1 MAITRFVPGRIGP
14 GLTDNLQDVVD
25 SMKAN
30 NIIALNQ
37 HYALWYERRRDDHER
52 IRRMDGEVWPPFY
65 ELPFKRTGIDTAWDG
80 LSKYDLTQY
89 NQWFWTRMQQ
99 FAALAGQEGRVLL
112 YQNYFQ
118 HNIIE
123 AGAHYADFP
132 WRTANNIN
140 HTGFNEPV
148 NFAGDKRIFYAEQF
162 YDVQQPER
170 RKLHQQY
177 IWKCLDNFKN
187 NSNVIQFT
195 AEEFTGP
202 LHFVQFWLQTIADWE
217 QKNKKEYI
225 GLSTTKDV
233 QDAVLKDPKY
243 AAIVNVI
250 DIKYWHYQADGSAYA
265 PEGGRNLAPRQW
277 ARLLKPKAS
286 SFEQVYRAVQE
297 YRLRYPGKAVMYSA
311 DGADKL
317 GWAVFM
323 AGGSLA
329 LLPEGTDKNFLTA
342 ATEMTPVAAN
352 ERGHYV
358 LQGNKGMIVY
368 NNTPG
373 KSLVSAPL
381 LQGKVKVHYISAKT
395 GKLLKTEP
403 VTVENN
409 RLSLTFPDD
418 SGIAWISQ

>member
-1 MAITRFVPGRIGP
+1 MGT
-14 GLTDNLQDVVD
+14 
-25 SMKAN
+25 
-30 NIIALNQ
+30 
-37 HYALWYERRRDDHER
+37 
-52 IRRMDGEVWPPFY
+52 
-65 ELPFKRTGIDTAWDG
+65 
-80 LSKYDLTQY
+80 
-89 NQWFWTRMQQ
+89 
-99 FAALAGQEGRVLL
+99 
-112 YQNYFQ
+112 
-118 HNIIE
+118 
-123 AGAHYADFP
+123 
-132 WRTANNIN
+132 
-140 HTGFNEPV
+140 
-148 NFAGDKRIFYAEQF
+148 
-162 YDVQQPER
+162 
-170 RKLHQQY
+170 
-177 IWKCLDNFKN
+177 
-187 NSNVIQFT
+187 
-195 AEEFTGP
+195 
-202 LHFVQFWLQTIADWE
+202 
-217 QKNKKEYI
+217 KNKKEYI

>member
-217 QKNKKEYI
+217 QKI
-225 GLSTTKDV
+225 
-233 QDAVLKDPKY
+233 
-243 AAIVNVI
+243 
-250 DIKYWHYQADGSAYA
+250 
-265 PEGGRNLAPRQW
+265 R
-277 ARLLKPKAS
+277 
-286 SFEQVYRAVQE
+286 
-297 YRLRYPGKAVMYSA
+297 
-311 DGADKL
+311 
-317 GWAVFM
+317 
-323 AGGSLA
+323 
-329 LLPEGTDKNFLTA
+329 KNTL
-342 ATEMTPVAAN
+342 
-352 ERGHYV
+352 
-358 LQGNKGMIVY
+358 
-368 NNTPG
+368 
-373 KSLVSAPL
+373 
-381 LQGKVKVHYISAKT
+381 
-395 GKLLKTEP
+395 
-403 VTVENN
+403 
-409 RLSLTFPDD
+409 D
-418 SGIAWISQ
+418 